1 MFKTFSITT
10 IVVTAAIGGS
20 IVDTGGMTVRVTAHT
35 IAMIAVT
42 GGRRLLIATVRRRSI
57 AAVTRMCGGATTV
70 IVPTEPTIIRS
81 SPIMGHGVSATRHIS
96 KTKKPRK
103 IGAFFLI
110 IRFKNQV
117 T

>member
-1 MFKTFSITT
+1 MFRTFSITT

-20 IVDTGGMTVRVTAHT
+20 IVDTGGMIVRVTAHT

-42 GGRRLLIATVRRRSI
+42 GDRRLLIATVRHRSI
-57 AAVTRMCGGATTV
+57 AAATRMCGGATTV

-81 SPIMGHGVSATRHIS
+81 SPIMGHGASATRHIS

-103 IGAFFLI
+103 TGAFFLI